1 MCQNDALM
9 RHVVNLRQIKRNI
22 HISYIPLHVDVI
34 CTQNILEMISIDI
47 IVRHLRH

>member
-9 RHVVNLRQIKRNI
+9 RHVVNLHEIKRNI
-22 HISYIPLHVDVI
+22 YISYIPLHVDVI